1 MPPALLG
8 RAMSCGFC
16 HQPFR
21 GSVSSSAKGD
31 VPSFLVGLWEGLENT
46 VWQAE
51 VTPQRQTTVTE
62 LEMDD
67 PSLRMQS
74 ALCGPHLRSTINFLH
89 ESVGGYV
96 FDCGNAGGQ
105 GWRSRTLE

>member
-1 MPPALLG
+1 M
-8 RAMSCGFC
+8 
-16 HQPFR
+16 
-21 GSVSSSAKGD
+21 
-31 VPSFLVGLWEGLENT
+31 
-46 VWQAE
+46 
-51 VTPQRQTTVTE
+51 TE